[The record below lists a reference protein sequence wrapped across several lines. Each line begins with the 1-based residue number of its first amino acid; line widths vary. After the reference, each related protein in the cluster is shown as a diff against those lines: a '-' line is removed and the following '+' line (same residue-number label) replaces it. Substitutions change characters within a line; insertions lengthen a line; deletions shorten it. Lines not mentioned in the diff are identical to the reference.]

1 MESPILDAS
10 KEISPVKIIV
20 FAVNIFHAGY
30 ADAVYQII
38 DVAVPSCKAVMVIPL
53 QANTVFIKHIPCVR
67 SSVSVIIVDPAG
79 TGGDIALLID
89 AVAVAVNLIPGHDVL
104 AATKVRRS
112 FIILDAFGITIPLT
126 GNQLAVF
133 FKLVGHVAI
142 VQGGNR
148 RVSGLIKIV
157 PLVVD
162 LDPSGVRRSAGEVIV
177 FAVNE
182 LQAVFY
188 MAFPAADAADLLAV
202 LEDIAVAVCRD
213 RRAPFHNGVTGFAES
228 TAGVAFLD
236 AGGLFIRN
244 RDSRMNMRRTV
255 FRQISLIDRSLVGVH
270 LRIHMELLVGE
281 GACVAVSVRNQA
293 LIHIQLHILREEVI
307 GRPIGFRRIAGHM
320 DIIVKIQN
328 TDGDLSQNRR
338 AGLIIVAGAL
348 EGNLCRIGLF
358 RNGVARGEALGKHH
372 MIQLP
377 VVHVIQVNHSRNRLD
392 RLNRV
397 GLQIHPVDRTE
408 RNPVKRCVRRNEAQ
422 C

>member
-1 MESPILDAS
+1 MESLVLNAGTVIVPIEVIVVTVNQLHMGDTDA
-10 KEISPVKIIV
+10 VLQV
-20 FAVNIFHAGY
+20 VNIVIPPSKTIVEIFSLTRSVLVKH
-30 ADAVYQII
+30 
-38 DVAVPSCKAVMVIPL
+38 VPSVAFGVC
-53 QANTVFIKHIPCVR
+53 
-67 SSVSVIIVDPAG
+67 IVVHDRARPDS
-79 TGGDIALLID
+79 DIALLID

-177 FAVNE
+177 FAVND
-182 LQAVFY
+182 LQAIFN

-255 FRQISLIDRSLVGVH
+255 FRQISLINRSLVGVH

-397 GLQIHPVDRTE
+397 GLQIHPVDRTK